1 MKEYSE
7 QLQNMEVALD
17 ETLGDAWDFTLD
29 PLALQVTLR
38 VPSSPVSIY
47 FSLCLFLLSFSAHH
61 SLSSFVLSLVPTFL
75 FISVYRRLHMNMLL

>member
-38 VPSSPVSIY
+38 VPSSISLSCILYPFISPYVSFFFPSQHII
-47 FSLCLFLLSFSAHH
+47 H
-61 SLSSFVLSLVPTFL
+61 SLVLFFL
-75 FISVYRRLHMNMLL
+75 